1 LFEDGI
7 METLVLKDGNYS
19 CFLAGIDSGVITAV
33 FSFCEAEDGGYRRP
47 QKLDG
52 TWELGRKLYVSFP
65 APEGW
70 ELPPE
75 GEPFKGYCLKG
86 DVKFTSLEVR
96 VSLRGNSYLLAGGI
110 ALSRLAIAK
119 RERALAEVIDW

>member
-1 LFEDGI
+1 
-7 METLVLKDGNYS
+7 METLILREGQYS
-19 CFLAGIDSGVITAV
+19 CFIAGIDSGGVITAV
-33 FSFCEAEDGGYRRP
+33 FTFCEGEDGGYRRP
-47 QKLDG
+47 QKLPDG
-52 TWELGRKLYVSFP
+52 WEAGIKIYVTFP

-75 GEPFKGYCLKG
+75 GEPLKGLTLKG
-86 DVKFTSLEVR
+86 DVKFSSLEER
-96 VSLRGNSYLLAGGI
+96 ISKKGNSYLLAGGI